1 MKSNRLLL
9 FLFGATLFAATPRA
23 FAQTE
28 AGQEAD
34 GFVFGEEEEGAPG
47 PEIGEPLPSTLDV
60 EGQLGALPPDDGITQ
75 VTAIVVPSELL
86 SAAEA
91 DELAASV
98 LKSLATIPGITI
110 VSNEKLRSE
119 FEIMGAELAFE
130 CAFDPICLGR
140 YGRELG
146 LDRIVVGRVAAAA
159 DGKWGTTFDLF
170 ETPTSAIAS
179 YRYFETPAG
188 VGIVSQVVE
197 SELKVLFGI
206 RDAKERGP
214 EIVQEMSPWQRYS
227 AWTSLGLSV
236 ASLGASVTYAVAAN
250 DTQTKLD
257 DCKQISLS
265 DGTSVCNR
273 TQKDAEADISTGED
287 QALYSKVF
295 LGSGVFFGA
304 VSALLFNIQPGE
316 EAVEEEDEDI
326 AQRFHVYPR
335 VTLDSVGLAGNWSF

>member
-9 FLFGATLFAATPRA
+9 ILFGVILFAATPRA

-28 AGQEAD
+28 ADQEAD
-34 GFVFGEEEEGAPG
+34 GFVFGEEGGVPG

-60 EGQLGALPPDDGITQ
+60 EGELGALPADDGITQ
-75 VTAIVVPSELL
+75 VTAIVVPSDLL
-86 SAAEA
+86 SVAQA
-91 DELAASV
+91 DELAAVV
-98 LKSLATIPGITI
+98 LKGLEAIPGLTI
-110 VSNEKLRSE
+110 VTNEKLRSE
-119 FEIMGAELAFE
+119 FEVMGAELAFE

-159 DGKWGTTFDLF
+159 DGRWGTTFDLF

-188 VGIVSQVVE
+188 VNIVSQVVE

-236 ASLGASVTYAVAAN
+236 ASLGASVTYAVAAS
-250 DTQTKLD
+250 DTQAKLD
-257 DCKQISLS
+257 DCKQLSLS
-265 DGTSVCNR
+265 DGTSVCSR
-273 TQKDAEADISTGED
+273 TQKDAEADISAGEE
-287 QALYSKVF
+287 QALYAKVF

-326 AQRFHVYPR
+326 AQRFHLYPR

>member
-1 MKSNRLLL
+1 MKANRLL
-9 FLFGATLFAATPRA
+9 FLIFGATLFAATPRA
-23 FAQTE
+23 IAQT
-28 AGQEAD
+28 D
-34 GFVFGEEEEGAPG
+34 GSEEEGGFEFGEDEAG
-47 PEIGEPLPSTLDV
+47 PPVVDPNEPLPSSIDV
-60 EGQLGALPPDDGITQ
+60 DSELGALPPDDGITQ

-86 SAAEA
+86 SAAQA
-91 DELAASV
+91 DELTATV
-98 LKSLATIPGITI
+98 LNSLGVIPGLTV

-206 RDAKERGP
+206 RDAKDRGP
-214 EIVQEMSPWQRYS
+214 EIVQEMSPWQRYT

-236 ASLGASVTYAVAAN
+236 ASLGASVSYAMAAN

-257 DCKQISLS
+257 NCKQLTLS
-265 DGTSVCNR
+265 DGTSVCSR
-273 TQKDAEADISTGED
+273 TQKDAEADIALGED

-326 AQRFHVYPR
+326 AQRFQVFPR

>member
-1 MKSNRLLL
+1 
-9 FLFGATLFAATPRA
+9 
-23 FAQTE
+23 
-28 AGQEAD
+28 
-34 GFVFGEEEEGAPG
+34 
-47 PEIGEPLPSTLDV
+47 
-60 EGQLGALPPDDGITQ
+60 
-75 VTAIVVPSELL
+75 
-86 SAAEA
+86 
-91 DELAASV
+91 
-98 LKSLATIPGITI
+98 
-110 VSNEKLRSE
+110 
-119 FEIMGAELAFE
+119 MGAELAFE

-188 VGIVSQVVE
+188 VNIVSQVVE

-214 EIVQEMSPWQRYS
+214 EIVQEMSPWQRYT

-236 ASLGASVTYAVAAN
+236 ASLGASVSYAVAAS

-257 DCKQISLS
+257 DCKQLSLS
-265 DGTSVCNR
+265 DGTSVCSR
-273 TQKDAEADISTGED
+273 TQKDAEADITMGEE

-326 AQRFHVYPR
+326 AQRFRVYPR

>member
-9 FLFGATLFAATPRA
+9 FLFGATLFAAMPRA

-28 AGQEAD
+28 ADQEAD
-34 GFVFGEEEEGAPG
+34 GFVFGEEEEGVPG

-60 EGQLGALPPDDGITQ
+60 EGELGALPADDGITQ

-86 SAAEA
+86 SAAQA
-91 DELAASV
+91 DELAAVV
-98 LKSLATIPGITI
+98 LKGLGAIPGLTI
-110 VSNEKLRSE
+110 VTNEKLRSE

-159 DGKWGTTFDLF
+159 DGRWGTTFDLF

-179 YRYFETPAG
+179 YRYFETPSG
-188 VGIVSQVVE
+188 VNIVSQVVE

-214 EIVQEMSPWQRYS
+214 EIVQEMSPWQRYT

-236 ASLGASVTYAVAAN
+236 ASLGASVTYAVAAS

-257 DCKQISLS
+257 DCKQLSLS
-265 DGTSVCNR
+265 DGTSVCSR
-273 TQKDAEADISTGED
+273 TQKDAEADITMGEE

-326 AQRFHVYPR
+326 AQRFRVYPR

>member
-1 MKSNRLLL
+1 MNANRLLFLL
-9 FLFGATLFAATPRA
+9 FSATLFAVTPRA
-23 FAQTE
+23 HAQTGGSDGENGFEFGEDE
-28 AGQEAD
+28 AGPPVPD
-34 GFVFGEEEEGAPG
+34 PSAPI
-47 PEIGEPLPSTLDV
+47 PVSVDV
-60 EGQLGALPPDDGITQ
+60 ESQLGALPPDDGVTQ
-75 VTAIVVPSELL
+75 ITAIVVPSELL
-86 SAAEA
+86 SAAQA
-91 DELAASV
+91 DELAAAV
-98 LKSLATIPGITI
+98 LKGLGTIPGLTI
-110 VSNEKLRSE
+110 VSNDKLRGE

-140 YGRELG
+140 YGRDLG
-146 LDRIVVGRVAAAA
+146 LDRIVVGRVAAAS

-188 VGIVSQVVE
+188 VGIVTQVVE

-236 ASLGASVTYAVAAN
+236 ASLGAAATYAVAAN
-250 DTQTKLD
+250 DTQTKLN

-265 DGTSVCNR
+265 DDTSVCSR
-273 TQKDAEADISTGED
+273 TQKDAEADISLGED

-326 AQRFHVYPR
+326 AQRFRLFPQ
-335 VTLDSVGLAGNWSF
+335 VTLDTVGLAGNWSF

>member
-9 FLFGATLFAATPRA
+9 FLFGATLFAAMPRA

-28 AGQEAD
+28 ADQEAD
-34 GFVFGEEEEGAPG
+34 GFVFGEEEEGVPG

-60 EGQLGALPPDDGITQ
+60 EGELGALPADDGITQ

-86 SAAEA
+86 SAAQA
-91 DELAASV
+91 DELAAVV
-98 LKSLATIPGITI
+98 LKGLGAIPGLTI
-110 VSNEKLRSE
+110 VTNEKLRSE

-159 DGKWGTTFDLF
+159 DGRWGTTFDLF

-179 YRYFETPAG
+179 YRYFETPPG
-188 VGIVSQVVE
+188 VNIVSQVVE

-214 EIVQEMSPWQRYS
+214 EIVQEMSPWQRYT

-236 ASLGASVTYAVAAN
+236 ASLGASVSYAVAAS

-257 DCKQISLS
+257 DCKQLSLS
-265 DGTSVCNR
+265 DGTSVCSR
-273 TQKDAEADISTGED
+273 TQKDAEADITMGEE

-326 AQRFHVYPR
+326 AQRFRVYPR

>member
-1 MKSNRLLL
+1 MKANRLLS
-9 FLFGATLFAATPRA
+9 FLFGAALFVVAPSA
-23 FAQTE
+23 FAQDE
-28 AGQEAD
+28 EG
-34 GFVFGEEEEGAPG
+34 GFEFGEDEAAPVDADQ
-47 PEIGEPLPSTLDV
+47 PLPSTVDV
-60 EGQLGALPPDDGITQ
+60 EGELGPAPADNGITE

-86 SAAEA
+86 SAQQA
-91 DELAASV
+91 DELAAAIQ
-98 LKSLATIPGITI
+98 KSLATIPGLTV
-110 VSNEKLRSE
+110 VSNDKLRTE
-119 FEIMGAELAFE
+119 FEVMGAELAFE

-140 YGRELG
+140 YGRDLG

-188 VGIVSQVVE
+188 VDIVTQVVE

-206 RDAKERGP
+206 RDARERGP
-214 EIVQEMSPWQRYS
+214 EIVQEMSPWQRYT

-236 ASLGASVTYAVAAN
+236 ASLGASLTYAVAAN

-257 DCKQISLS
+257 DCKQISLA

-273 TQKDAEADISTGED
+273 TQKDAEADISLGED

-326 AQRFHVYPR
+326 AQRFQWSPR
-335 VTLDSVGLAGNWSF
+335 VTLDSVGLAGHWSF

>member
-1 MKSNRLLL
+1 MKANRLLVL
-9 FLFGATLFAATPRA
+9 IFGATLFAATPRA
-23 FAQTE
+23 LAQT
-28 AGQEAD
+28 D
-34 GFVFGEEEEGAPG
+34 GTPEDSGFEFGEEETGAPG
-47 PEIGEPLPSTLDV
+47 PELGEPIPSTLDI
-60 EGQLGALPPDDGITQ
+60 EGELGALPPDDGITQ
-75 VTAIVVPSELL
+75 VTAIVVPSELITP
-86 SAAEA
+86 AQA
-91 DELAASV
+91 DELTAAV
-98 LKSLATIPGITI
+98 LKDLAAISGLTV

-119 FEIMGAELAFE
+119 FEVMGAELAFE

-188 VGIVSQVVE
+188 IGIVTQVVE

-236 ASLGASVTYAVAAN
+236 ASLGASVTYAVAAS

-273 TQKDAEADISTGED
+273 TQKDAEADISLGED

-326 AQRFHVYPR
+326 AQRFQVFPR

>member
-9 FLFGATLFAATPRA
+9 FLFGATLFAAMPRA

-28 AGQEAD
+28 ADQEAD
-34 GFVFGEEEEGAPG
+34 GFVFGEEEEGVPG

-60 EGQLGALPPDDGITQ
+60 EGELGALPADDGITQ

-86 SAAEA
+86 SAAQA
-91 DELAASV
+91 DELAAVV
-98 LKSLATIPGITI
+98 LKGLGAIPGLTI
-110 VSNEKLRSE
+110 VTNEKLRSE

-159 DGKWGTTFDLF
+159 DGRWGTTFDLF

-179 YRYFETPAG
+179 YRYFETPPG
-188 VGIVSQVVE
+188 VNIVSQVVE

-214 EIVQEMSPWQRYS
+214 EIVQEMSPWQRYT

-236 ASLGASVTYAVAAN
+236 ASLGASVTYAVAAS

-257 DCKQISLS
+257 DCKQLSLS
-265 DGTSVCNR
+265 DGTSVCSR
-273 TQKDAEADISTGED
+273 TQKDAEADITMGEE

-326 AQRFHVYPR
+326 AQRFRVYPR